1 MRDMSV
7 TVLHAKE
14 EPRGF
19 LSEATKAPK
28 PREAGSNRRFNFFA
42 ESNKLLFLPLA
53 VLLGIAATTCAQNP
67 GLRDRSVPGVVPVGI
82 APATSPGMVF
92 QPVQIRAPEG
102 TRIAFARGT
111 DFVES
116 TPAPKSLGLG
126 VGSVYRFRIENIP
139 YYEGAEVYP
148 SLEIVDRTFPPENR
162 KAQFPVIVDI
172 TQEDLELALSGKF
185 VTRVVYLENPF
196 TALPVRE
203 AAGTLSQD
211 VGVGADPM
219 SIAQTLGRPVA
230 IVRIGGRLPDFRKPD
245 PAYFFGSPPWV
256 GETPGES
263 ILQVSG
269 QNQKRQ

>member
-1 MRDMSV
+1 MRDISV
-7 TVLHAKE
+7 
-14 EPRGF
+14 
-19 LSEATKAPK
+19 
-28 PREAGSNRRFNFFA
+28 
-42 ESNKLLFLPLA
+42 KLLLLSLA
-53 VLLGIAATTCAQNP
+53 VLLGTAATTCAQNP
-67 GLRDRSVPGVVPVGI
+67 GFRDRNVPGATPGSI
-82 APATSPGMVF
+82 APAPHAGTVF
-92 QPVQIRAPEG
+92 QSVQIRAPEG

-111 DFVES
+111 DFVDP

-172 TQEDLELALSGKF
+172 TQEDLELALNGKF

-203 AAGTLSQD
+203 AAGMLSQD
-211 VGVGADPM
+211 VGAGADPM
-219 SIAQTLGRPVA
+219 SLAQTLGRPVA
-230 IVRIGGRLPDFRKPD
+230 VVRIGGRLPDFRKPD
-245 PAYFFGSPPWV
+245 PAYFFGSPSWV

-263 ILQVSG
+263 ILQVPG
-269 QNQKRQ
+269 QRNRQQTYY